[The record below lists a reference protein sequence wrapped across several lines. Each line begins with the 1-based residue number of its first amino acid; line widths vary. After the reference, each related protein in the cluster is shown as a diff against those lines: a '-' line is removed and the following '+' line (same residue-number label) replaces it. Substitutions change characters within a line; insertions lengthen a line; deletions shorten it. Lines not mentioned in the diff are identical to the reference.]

1 MRESYISTRVATL
14 KPSGI
19 RKFFDIAATMKDVI
33 SLGIGEPDF
42 ITPKPIMDAGIESIL
57 RGDTH
62 YTSNA
67 GIIELRR
74 ALSAHLEKLY
84 RVRYD
89 PDTEILMTV
98 GVSEAL
104 YLAFTAILEP
114 GDEVIIPTPCFVAY
128 QAEVILAGG
137 IPVEVA
143 SRMENNFSPDPDE
156 IEAAIT
162 PRTKA
167 ILIGYP
173 NNPTGAVASMEAL
186 VRLAEIAEKHD
197 IVVIS
202 DEIYDRLVY
211 GVDHICF
218 PALEGMRKRT
228 ILLGGF
234 SKDYAMTGWRIGYA
248 AAPVDFIKP
257 MTRVHQYTIMS
268 APTMS
273 QRAALEGLINGEEH
287 VLQMLA
293 EYDRRR
299 TFLVAALNRLGLD
312 TVEPKGAFYV
322 FPRITVS
329 GLDDES
335 FAQRLLQEEKVAMVP
350 GNAFGAGGEGF
361 VRISYA
367 TAYEKI
373 EEAMHRLE
381 KFMRRMG

>member
-42 ITPKPIMDAGIESIL
+42 ITPKPIMDAGIQSIL

-67 GIIELRR
+67 GIIELRQ
-74 ALSAHLEKLY
+74 ALSNHLDKLY
-84 RVRYD
+84 GVRYD

-104 YLAFTAILEP
+104 YLAFTSILEP

-137 IPVEVA
+137 VPVEVA
-143 SRMENNFSPDPDE
+143 SRMENDFSPDPEE

-211 GVDHICF
+211 GVEHICF
-218 PALEGMRKRT
+218 PALDGMRKRT

-248 AAPVDFIKP
+248 AAPVDFIRS

-273 QRAALEGLINGEEH
+273 QRAALEGLLNGEEH
-287 VLQMLA
+287 VQQMLA

-329 GLDDES
+329 GLDDEA

-350 GNAFGAGGEGF
+350 GNAFGAGGDGF

-367 TAYEKI
+367 TSFEKI

-381 KFMRRMG
+381 NFMRRMG